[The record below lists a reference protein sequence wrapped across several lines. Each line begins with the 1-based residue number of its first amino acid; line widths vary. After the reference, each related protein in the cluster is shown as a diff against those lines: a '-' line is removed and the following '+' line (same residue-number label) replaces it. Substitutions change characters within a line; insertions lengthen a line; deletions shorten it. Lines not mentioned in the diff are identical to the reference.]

1 MKLDRALA
9 ERAGLCALAA
19 AVAWLAATQIAA
31 LRQASAWLDDV
42 GLAYLAPPRP
52 QFRDIVILAIDEA
65 TLAQLAFRS
74 PIDRGYLAGI
84 VAELARRDVRAL
96 GIDVIFDQATRETDD
111 RALLAALDAFPA
123 PVVLAYGGADSG
135 LTLRQRVFQETYLQG
150 RKVGS
155 IAVYMTDGVVRELYP
170 RNLNAD
176 EKLPSFP
183 VAVAEALG
191 IEVPASP
198 QRIYFRRG
206 GANEAPAIRKFPIH
220 SLAALPAQWFENV
233 IVLIGADLPNDDRF
247 RTPLSVLGGN
257 QLTMPGV
264 EIHAQTLAQLLEGSA
279 YPSVAGWTS
288 ALILLIAVIAGFA
301 LPAVNLNVG
310 WKIMVAAGLVGAYWV
325 AALELF
331 ANGGPQ
337 APLLLPTLAFLLS
350 MSFSSAYG
358 RREER
363 RQKRLLRNAFQ
374 HYVAPAI
381 IDDVTEHPGKLALGG
396 EEREMSFVFSDLSGF
411 TAMTEKLTPGG
422 TVSLLQGYFQGM
434 LEIALGFGG
443 TVERIIGDS
452 ILVFFGAPAAQP
464 DHARRAVMCALEW
477 DKYCEQFR
485 REQVARGIPMGGT
498 RIGVHTGLAVV
509 GNVGTEQRF
518 HYTAHGDP
526 VNTAARLESVNK
538 HLGTR
543 ACLSA
548 EVAHHYPEGRFKPV
562 GQLIL
567 KGKSEALECV
577 TVDDDMPSELLEEY
591 RSAFRLMHARD
602 PKCVQRFAE
611 LFKKLPND
619 ALIAFHA
626 ARLDRGDV
634 SAIILLEEK

>member
-19 AVAWLAATQIAA
+19 VLAWLAATQITA
-31 LRQASAWLDDV
+31 LRQSSAWLDDV
-42 GLAYLAPPRP
+42 GLAYLSPPRP

-65 TLAQLAFRS
+65 TLAELAFRS
-74 PIDRGYLAGI
+74 PIDRHYLAAI
-84 VAELARRDVRAL
+84 VDELARRDVRAL
-96 GIDVIFDQATRETDD
+96 GIDVIFDQATHEADD

-135 LTLRQRVFQETYLQG
+135 LTLRQRVFQETYLRG

-155 IAVYMTDGVVRELYP
+155 IAVYMTDGIVRELYP
-170 RNLNAD
+170 HD
-176 EKLPSFP
+176 PGEGQTLPSFP
-183 VAVAEALG
+183 VALAETLG

-198 QRIYFRRG
+198 QRIYFHRG
-206 GANEAPAIRKFPIH
+206 GANDTPAIRKFPIH
-220 SLAALPAQWFENV
+220 RLAALPAQWFENA

-257 QLTMPGV
+257 QLTMSGV
-264 EIHAQTLAQLLEGSA
+264 EIHAQALAQLLEGSA
-279 YPSVAGWTS
+279 YPGVTDWTS
-288 ALILLIAVIAGFA
+288 TLILLIAVIAGFT
-301 LPAVNLNVG
+301 LPAVSMNVG
-310 WKIMVAAGLVGAYWV
+310 WKIVVAAGFVGAYWV

-331 ANGGPQ
+331 ADGGPQ
-337 APLLLPTLAFLLS
+337 APLLLPTLGFLLS
-350 MSFSSAYG
+350 MSFGTAYG

-363 RQKRLLRNAFQ
+363 RQKRQLRNAFQ
-374 HYVAPAI
+374 HYVAPAV
-381 IDDVTEHPGKLALGG
+381 IDDVTKDPSKLALGG

-422 TVSLLQGYFQGM
+422 TVSLLQGYFEGM
-434 LEIALGFGG
+434 LKIALDFGG

-477 DKYCEQFR
+477 DKYCERFR
-485 REQVARGIPMGGT
+485 REQLARGIPMGST

-518 HYTAHGDP
+518 HYTAHGDS
-526 VNTAARLESVNK
+526 VNTAARLESANK

-548 EVAHHYPEGRFKPV
+548 EVARHYTEGRFRPV
-562 GQLIL
+562 GQLVL
-567 KGKSEALECV
+567 KGRSEALECV
-577 TVDDDMPSELLEEY
+577 TVDDDMPPELLQEY
-591 RSAFRLMHARD
+591 RAAFGLMQARD

-626 ARLDRGDV
+626 ARLDRGDL

>member
-1 MKLDRALA
+1 
-9 ERAGLCALAA
+9 
-19 AVAWLAATQIAA
+19 
-31 LRQASAWLDDV
+31 
-42 GLAYLAPPRP
+42 
-52 QFRDIVILAIDEA
+52 
-65 TLAQLAFRS
+65 
-74 PIDRGYLAGI
+74 
-84 VAELARRDVRAL
+84 
-96 GIDVIFDQATRETDD
+96 
-111 RALLAALDAFPA
+111 
-123 PVVLAYGGADSG
+123 
-135 LTLRQRVFQETYLQG
+135 
-150 RKVGS
+150 
-155 IAVYMTDGVVRELYP
+155 MTDGVVRDLYP
-170 RNLNAD
+170 HTPDAD
-176 EKLPSFP
+176 EKLPSFS
-183 VAVAEALG
+183 VAMAEALG
-191 IEVPASP
+191 IEVASSP
-198 QRIYFRRG
+198 QRIYFRLR
-206 GANEAPAIRKFPIH
+206 GANEAPAIRKFPIQA
-220 SLAALPAQWFENV
+220 LAALPAQWFENT

-264 EIHAQTLAQLLEGSA
+264 EIHAQALAQLLEGSV
-279 YPSVAGWTS
+279 YPSVGDWTS
-288 ALILLIAVIAGFA
+288 MLILLVAVIAGFT
-301 LPAVNLNVG
+301 LPTVRINVG
-310 WKIMVAAGLVGAYWV
+310 WKIVVAVGLLGVYWV

-337 APLLLPTLAFLLS
+337 APLLLPTLGFLLS
-350 MSFSSAYG
+350 MSFSTAYG

-363 RQKRLLRNAFQ
+363 RQKRQLRNAFQ

-381 IDDVTEHPGKLALGG
+381 IDDVTKHPDKLALGG

-411 TAMTEKLTPGG
+411 TAMTEKLTPVG
-422 TVSLLQGYFQGM
+422 TVSLLQGYFEGM
-434 LEIALGFGG
+434 LKIALGFGG

-464 DHARRAVMCALEW
+464 DHQRRAVMCALEW

-485 REQVARGIPMGGT
+485 REQLARGIPMGRT

-518 HYTAHGDP
+518 HYTAHGDS

-548 EVAHHYPEGRFKPV
+548 EVARHYPEGRFKPV
-562 GQLIL
+562 GELVL
-567 KGKSEALECV
+567 KGRSEALECV
-577 TVDDDMPSELLEEY
+577 TVDDDMPPELLQEY
-591 RSAFRLMHARD
+591 RSAFALMQARN

-626 ARLDRGDV
+626 ARLDRGDL